1 MERIIR
7 VTGKGSISVKPDRI
21 CLNLTLEDIYDKY
34 EKTLE
39 QSTMQV
45 EILKDCFEKLGFQR
59 NDLKT
64 ISFNVDTEYESYQD
78 RQKIW
83 KRRFKGY
90 KFVHHMKIEFD
101 ADNKRLGK
109 ILYALSHAPVYPEFR
124 IKYTVKD
131 TESAKN
137 RLLGKAVVDSKEKAQ
152 ALTEAAGVMLGEVIT
167 IDYSWGEISVVSEPM
182 TRHMVL
188 AEERCMPNAC
198 YDIDIE
204 PDDIEVTD
212 TVTVVWAI
220 K

>member
-78 RQKIW
+78 RQKTW

-101 ADNKRLGK
+101 ADNKRLGNK
-109 ILYALSHAPVYPEFR
+109 
-124 IKYTVKD
+124 
-131 TESAKN
+131 
-137 RLLGKAVVDSKEKAQ
+137 
-152 ALTEAAGVMLGEVIT
+152 
-167 IDYSWGEISVVSEPM
+167 IDYRDKAEDKTSALFFWTIFLISA
-182 TRHMVL
+182 MV
-188 AEERCMPNAC
+188 
-198 YDIDIE
+198 
-204 PDDIEVTD
+204 
-212 TVTVVWAI
+212 
-220 K
+220 